1 MREYFSMRNTDVIS
15 MREPMATPEA
25 TTADYVTDFFTSIPQ
40 GGLKALGGIVNQL
53 EAVERLILDY
63 ELRNLSPEEKAARI
77 KYLEENPGEFSNL
90 SKGDDNVF
98 SNAAK
103 YFEQF
108 DIKADKAIT
117 EEFDI
122 NDSSTWG
129 RTGAR
134 AVIAGVESWP
144 SIAAAFMGA
153 PAMIALGISYSGN
166 KFEE

>member
-1 MREYFSMRNTDVIS
+1 MRNTDVIS

-103 YFEQF
+103 YF
-108 DIKADKAIT
+108 
-117 EEFDI
+117 
-122 NDSSTWG
+122 
-129 RTGAR
+129 
-134 AVIAGVESWP
+134 
-144 SIAAAFMGA
+144 
-153 PAMIALGISYSGN
+153 
-166 KFEE
+166 